1 MSFTSSFNLTGVA
14 SYYGAQI
21 KSSSS
26 TVEPMANQGRGGY
39 NRGPDDDDEPEDGR
53 GGYN

>member
-1 MSFTSSFNLTGVA
+1 MSFTSSTNSAATFGCALLNR
-14 SYYGAQI
+14 
-21 KSSSS
+21 SSATSS
-26 TVEPMANQGRGGY
+26 TEQMTNQGRGGY